1 MKNLLLFALTLAG
14 AVPCFGQM
22 IDPLDEVKTREKTL
36 SNRIQKS
43 IQWSYKYENGKPSKD
58 GKEKASAGDTVLIP
72 ASLEQITLECHKN
85 AEILE
90 VYIK

>member
-1 MKNLLLFALTLAG
+1 MVLEGEINIAY
-14 AVPCFGQM
+14 P
-22 IDPLDEVKTREKTL
+22 
-36 SNRIQKS
+36 
-43 IQWSYKYENGKPSKD
+43 D

-72 ASLEQITLECHKN
+72 ASLEQITPECHKN